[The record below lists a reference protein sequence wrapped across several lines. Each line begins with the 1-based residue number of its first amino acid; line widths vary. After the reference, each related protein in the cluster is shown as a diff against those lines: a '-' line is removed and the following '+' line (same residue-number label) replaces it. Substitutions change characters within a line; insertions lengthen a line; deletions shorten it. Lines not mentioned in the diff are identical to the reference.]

1 MAEQSRLMQIANEV
15 EEQNHDEP
23 GTLQEVIL
31 APADFDEIKRMLFD
45 KGEWLLIDFW
55 VIWD

>member
-45 KGEWLLIDFW
+45 KGE
-55 VIWD
+55 